1 MSSAMIPL
9 FDVQITAEDRQA
21 VAQCL
26 ESGWVST
33 AGPTIAEFEQA
44 IGNVIKVKRVLA
56 TSTGTAALH
65 LALQVEGVGA
75 GDWVLLPST
84 TFVATANAVSMLG
97 AKCIFVDVD
106 SQHYNLCLQDLKRT
120 LIEVR
125 QQGIKPK
132 ALLMVHLLGHT
143 GDIFGIQNFCKQEG
157 LLLIED
163 AAQCLGAT
171 AKGQAL
177 GSFGCVATTSFN
189 GNKIV
194 TSGGGGAV
202 MSDDDRLIDRC
213 RFLSQ
218 QARVPGGEYIHDEVG
233 FNYRLPNLNA
243 ALGLSQIKR
252 LPQLIE
258 TKRKIFETYR
268 AGLSDLKGVRL
279 VESPEGVNS
288 NHWMPVISLDS
299 RVIQKTTDQIKNE
312 MQQKQIAIGKFYFPM
327 HLQKPF
333 LNNEVKRALPIS
345 EKIYRQTLVLPYA
358 VTLSGAQQAQILQ
371 TLRDVL
377 HGT

>member
-1 MSSAMIPL
+1 MIPL

-65 LALQVEGVGA
+65 LALQVAGVGA

-84 TFVATANAVSMLG
+84 TFVATANAVSMVG

-120 LIEVR
+120 VIEVR

-163 AAQCLGAT
+163 AAQGLGAS
-171 AKGQAL
+171 AKDQAL

>member
-1 MSSAMIPL
+1 MISL

-33 AGPTIAEFEQA
+33 AGPTIAAFEGEIA
-44 IGNVIKVKRVLA
+44 RAVSVKSALA

-65 LALQVEGVGA
+65 LALKVAGVGP
-75 GDWVLLPST
+75 GDWVLLPTT
-84 TFVATANAVSMLG
+84 TFVATANAVSIVG

-106 SQHYNLCLQDLKRT
+106 LQHYNLCLQDLKRAWVA
-120 LIEVR
+120 VR

-132 ALLMVHLLGHT
+132 ALVMVHLLGHT

-163 AAQCLGAT
+163 TAQGLGAS

-189 GNKIV
+189 GNKII

-202 MSDDDRLIDRC
+202 LSDDERLIERC

-233 FNYRLPNLNA
+233 YNYRLPNLNA

-252 LPQLIE
+252 LPQLID
-258 TKRKIFETYR
+258 TKRKISETYR
-268 AGLSDLKGVRL
+268 AGLRDLKGVRL
-279 VESPEGVNS
+279 VESPEGVHANF
-288 NHWMPVISLDS
+288 WMPVVSIDS
-299 RVIQKTTDQIKNE
+299 GVIQKPIDQIKTE
-312 MQQKQIAIGKFYFPM
+312 MQQMQIAIGKFYFPM

-333 LNNEVKRALPIS
+333 LNHEFKRALPNS

-358 VTLSGAQQAQILQ
+358 VTLTSSQQGQVLQ
-371 TLRDVL
+371 GLKEVL
-377 HGT
+377 HGA